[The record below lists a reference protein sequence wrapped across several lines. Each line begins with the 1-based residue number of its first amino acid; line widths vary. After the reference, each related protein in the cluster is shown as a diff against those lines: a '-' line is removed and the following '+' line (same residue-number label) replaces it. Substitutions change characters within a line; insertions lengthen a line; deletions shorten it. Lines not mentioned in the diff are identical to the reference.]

1 MYELPKDSKMK
12 WVPENLAKYYEQLQ
26 EHSAW
31 YSGDTSELINFYSTG
46 RHTPFAN
53 GRFWGENIM
62 SKDKRTVVHAPIA
75 GDIATF
81 SANMLFSERPDFV
94 IPEAYER
101 NTETKELIKNTRAM
115 EADSRLNEIIDQ
127 GGIVDR
133 LLEAGE
139 TSASLG
145 GVYLKPTWDTEV
157 ADVPILTIAQPDN
170 AIPVFKYGFLVGV
183 IFHKI
188 VMKDA
193 KGKIIRLLEHYKND
207 GWIENGL
214 YIGDEHTIGHRVPLT
229 YLMETATIQPYINS
243 QIDDIICR
251 YVPNKRPHKRFR
263 GSNLG
268 MSDFQGVET
277 LMDSLDLT
285 MTSWIRDIMLGRGRI
300 HVGDS
305 MLKNDGNGNTSFD
318 AGAEVY
324 VELDVDPSMLGNGT
338 SPITATQFQIRTDE
352 HYKTATELTS
362 KILNMA
368 GYAPQS
374 YGLNLDGGISTQSHE
389 IRERKTLI
397 TKQKKE
403 RFFKTAIDDTLQI
416 MLMIDNIHL
425 GNKTPTEFRPNTTF
439 ADTLGHDLASVVN
452 TVQTLSN
459 ARSAS
464 IQTRVEMLH
473 PDWTPEEVSGEVS
486 RIREEEGMNVEDPI
500 VIGGK
505 QYDK

>member
-1 MYELPKDSKMK
+1 MK
-12 WVPENLAKYYEQLQ
+12 WIPEDWAKYYEQLQ

-31 YSGDTSELINFYSTG
+31 YSGDTSELINFYSTN
-46 RHTPFAN
+46 RHTPMGN

-62 SKDKRTVVHAPIA
+62 AKDKRTVVHTPIA

-81 SANMLFSERPDFV
+81 SADILFSERPDIV
-94 IPEAYER
+94 IPEAYAR
-101 NTETKELIKNTRAM
+101 NDKGALIQSKRATD
-115 EADSRLNEIIDQ
+115 ADDRLNRIIDE
-127 GGIVDR
+127 GGVIDR

-139 TSASLG
+139 TSASMG
-145 GVYLKPTWDTEV
+145 GVFLKPTWDRDV

-170 AIPVFKYGFLVGV
+170 AIPVFKYGFLTGV

-188 VMKDA
+188 VMKDE
-193 KGKIIRLLEHYKND
+193 KGKIIRLLEYYRND

-214 YIGDEHTIGHRVPLT
+214 YIGDDKTIGHRVPLT
-229 YLMETATIQPYINS
+229 YLNETAGIEPFINS

-263 GSNLG
+263 GTNLG

-285 MTSWIRDIMLGRGRI
+285 MTSWIRDIMLGRARL
-300 HVGDS
+300 HVGDG
-305 MLKNDGNGNTSFD
+305 MLKTDGNGNVRFD
-318 AGAEVY
+318 AGSEIY
-324 VELDVDPSMLGNGT
+324 VELDIDPSMMGDKAL
-338 SPITATQFQIRTDE
+338 TATQFAIRTDE
-352 HYKTATELTS
+352 HYKTATELTTQILS
-362 KILNMA
+362 KS

-374 YGLNLDGGISTQSHE
+374 FGFNLDGGISTQSHE

-403 RFFKTAIDDTLQI
+403 RFFKSAIDDILHI
-416 MLMIDNIHL
+416 MLKIDNIHL
-425 GNKTPTEFRPNTTF
+425 GNPTPAEFRPNTTF
-439 ADTLGHDLASVVN
+439 ADTLGHDLGAVAN
-452 TVQTLSN
+452 TVNMLSQ

-473 PDWTPEEVSGEVS
+473 PDWTTEEVKDEVA
-486 RIREEEGMNVEDPI
+486 RIREEEGLGVDDPI
-500 VIGGK
+500 TIGGK
-505 QYDK
+505 SYDK

>member
-1 MYELPKDSKMK
+1 MFELPNNPKMK
-12 WVPENLAKYYEQLQ
+12 WIPETWAKYYEQLG

-31 YSGDTSELINFYSTG
+31 YSGDTSELINFYSTH
-46 RHTPFAN
+46 RHTPIAN
-53 GRFWGENIM
+53 GRFWGENIN
-62 SKDKRTVVHAPIA
+62 SKDKRTVVHTPIA

-81 SANMLFSERPDFV
+81 SSDMLFSERPDIV

-101 NTETKELIKNTRAM
+101 SETGELKDNKRAK
-115 EADSRLNEIIDQ
+115 EADARLNEIIDQ
-127 GGIVDR
+127 GGVVDR

-145 GVYLKPTWDTEV
+145 GVYLKPTWDRDV

-188 VMKDA
+188 VMKDE
-193 KGKIIRLLEHYKND
+193 KGKIIRLLEHYRND

-214 YIGDEHTIGHRVPLT
+214 YIGDEHVIGNRVPLT
-229 YLMETATIQPYINS
+229 YLNETATIQPYINS

-263 GSNLG
+263 GTNLG
-268 MSDFQGVET
+268 MSDFQGTET

-285 MTSWIRDIMLGRGRI
+285 MTSWIRDIMLGRARL
-300 HVGDS
+300 HVGDG
-305 MLKNDGNGNTSFD
+305 MLKTDGNGTMAFD
-318 AGAEVY
+318 AGAELY
-324 VELDVDPSMLGNGT
+324 VELDIDPSMMGEGKAL
-338 SPITATQFQIRTDE
+338 TATQFAIRTDE

-362 KILNMA
+362 KILHMA

-374 YGLNLDGGISTQSHE
+374 FGMNLDGGISTESHE

-403 RFFKTAIDDTLQI
+403 RFFKTAIDDVLHI

-425 GNKTPTEFRPNTTF
+425 GNTTPTEFRPNTTF
-439 ADTLGHDLASVVN
+439 ADTLGHDIKAVAN
-452 TVQTLSN
+452 TVNMLST

-473 PDWTPEEVSGEVS
+473 PDWTIEEVKDEVA
-486 RIREEEGMNVEDPI
+486 RIREEEGLNAEDPI
-500 VIGGK
+500 TIGGK
-505 QYDK
+505 NYDK